1 MLKPITCDVAV
12 IGAGS
17 AGLAAYRAAKAE
29 GARTLLI
36 EAGPGSTTCA
46 RFGCM
51 PSKLLLAAARA
62 ARDANCAPT
71 FGVKTEGVVVD
82 AKAVMAR
89 FQRERD
95 GFVADIL
102 QEMSDIPAADKV
114 HGRARFAGPDSLTVD
129 DDTLITAGAIVIA
142 TGARPVVP
150 QDLRDACQERVV
162 PHETVFDLETL
173 PRTLAVIGAG
183 PLGLELAL
191 AFSRLGVKTT
201 LFDEGD
207 RIGAVRDPA
216 VASAVRET
224 FEQALKL
231 ELGVQVQ
238 AKRKADGDIL
248 LSWTD
253 QGKARRGTFEY
264 VLDAAGR
271 APAVDHLD
279 LNLTGLPLGDS
290 GVPTFDAQ
298 TLRCGASSIFIAG
311 DVNDARPVLH
321 EASLQ
326 GELAGRN
333 AARRRRRRLQKR
345 DPMPSLAIVYSDP
358 DIAAVG
364 APWDEEAA
372 RDWVI
377 GCSADVGRARVD
389 AKTPGVLRL
398 YADAGSGAL
407 IGGEMFGP
415 DVEHLAHLLAWAVQ
429 LSLTAKD
436 VLALP
441 FYHPTVEEGLRTAL
455 RDIADQG
462 SR

>member
-17 AGLAAYRAAKAE
+17 AGLAAYKAAKAE

-36 EAGPGSTTCA
+36 EAGPGGTTCA

-62 ARDANCAPT
+62 ARDAGLAST
-71 FGVKTEGVVVD
+71 FGVKTEAVGVD

-89 FQRERD
+89 VQRERD
-95 GFVADIL
+95 GFVADVL

-114 HGRARFAGPDSLTVD
+114 HGRARFAGRDSLTVD
-129 DDTLITAGAIVIA
+129 DHTLITAGAVVIA

-162 PHETVFDLETL
+162 THETVFDLETL

-201 LFDEGD
+201 LFDEGE
-207 RIGAVRDPA
+207 RIGAVSDPV
-216 VASAVRET
+216 VASAVRES
-224 FEQALKL
+224 FQQELKL

-279 LNLTGLPLGDS
+279 LNLTGLPLSDS
-290 GVPTFDAQ
+290 GVPTFDSQ

-333 AARRRRRRLQKR
+333 AARRLRLQKR

-372 RDWVI
+372 RGWVI

-389 AKTPGVLRL
+389 AKTSGVLRL
-398 YADAGSGAL
+398 YADAKSGAV

-455 RDIADQG
+455 RDIADQD